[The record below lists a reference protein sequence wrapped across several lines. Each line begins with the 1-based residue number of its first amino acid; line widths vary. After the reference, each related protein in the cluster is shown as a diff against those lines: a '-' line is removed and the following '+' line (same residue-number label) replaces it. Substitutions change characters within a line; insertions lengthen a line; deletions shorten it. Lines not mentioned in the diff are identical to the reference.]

1 MTMRTGE
8 IKAGQTSAVVA
19 LDAGRF
25 TITFKSSDVTRKIE
39 LSTDGGSE
47 FFEPNY
53 DGQGVTA
60 TQIVLT
66 ITATASD
73 VRFTGV
79 AGDEWV
85 ILK

>member
-1 MTMRTGE
+1 MMRTGE
-8 IKAGQTSAVVA
+8 IKAGQTTAVVA
-19 LDAGRF
+19 LDDGPF
-25 TITFKSSDVTRKIE
+25 TITLKSADVTRKIE
-39 LSTDGGSE
+39 LSTDGGVE
-47 FFEPNY
+47 FFEPYY

-60 TQIVLT
+60 NQIVLT

-79 AGDEWV
+79 PGDEWV